1 VLVLDVSATYSVL
14 GGETIDGH
22 FGNRAQGDAVDD
34 NATDILLIPG
44 SNFADTIRL
53 SQTPAGLLQVE
64 YTDKAPTRLIQAA
77 WRDASGRPLIEQ
89 FSISTLGGNDLV
101 EFAQGANALDLSV

>member
-1 VLVLDVSATYSVL
+1 MLDVSATYSVL